1 MIELDELKTFIK
13 FTKPGQTDDDDDLSA
28 ILEAAVQHVEMM
40 CGSVA
45 AAVVEETLTVRN
57 GYLILSQDA
66 AGPVAVTANGAP
78 LDTSIW
84 TATDYGFSGASYA
97 GTVRVSYSVGAVNW
111 PEWVRLAVLNWAK
124 YLWQSRLGPRDAAR
138 AADAKRTAE
147 DLMRHH
153 LIHPRV

>member
-13 FTKPGQTDDDDDLSA
+13 FTKPGQTDDDDDLSS

-45 AAVVEETLTVRN
+45 KALVEETLAVRN

-66 AGPVAVTANGAP
+66 AGPVAVTVNGGS
-78 LDTSIW
+78 LDTSSW
-84 TATDYGFSGASYA
+84 TATDYGFKGANYA
-97 GTVRVSYSVGAVNW
+97 GTVSVSYDVGADDW
-111 PEWVRLAVLNWAK
+111 PEWTRLAVLNWAK
-124 YLWQSRLGPRDAAR
+124 YLWQSRLGPRDASR

-147 DLMRHH
+147 DLMRPH
-153 LIHPRV
+153 LIHPRI